1 MPRSQVTFAQKPC
14 DIVFKP
20 RTPSPHPTFHSER
33 PLVPKYTW
41 CSNRQLR
48 THKAVQGP
56 PAPVFGGLNDVLFCR
71 YHTYESGN
79 SLTPLY
85 PKRVLFGFY
94 LDYVYIL
101 LRFSKN
107 CDTVTT
113 SREIITSDYYVRS
126 LLKYKY
132 AEFTPAVPVCK
143 F

>member
-1 MPRSQVTFAQKPC
+1 VPRSQVTLAQKPC
-14 DIVFKP
+14 DVVFKP

-56 PAPVFGGLNDVLFCR
+56 PAPVFRGLNDVLFCR

-85 PKRVLFGFY
+85 PKRVLSILDTFDSGYFGLF
-94 LDYVYIL
+94 
-101 LRFSKN
+101 RFCLHS
-107 CDTVTT
+107 VTKFLKIAVQ
-113 SREIITSDYYVRS
+113 SLHHVRSFRQIITSDQY
-126 LLKYKY
+126 
-132 AEFTPAVPVCK
+132 
-143 F
+143 